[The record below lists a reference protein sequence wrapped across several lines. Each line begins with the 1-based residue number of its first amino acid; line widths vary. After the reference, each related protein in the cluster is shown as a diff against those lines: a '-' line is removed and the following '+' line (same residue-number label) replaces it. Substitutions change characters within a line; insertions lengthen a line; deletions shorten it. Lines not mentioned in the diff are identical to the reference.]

1 MSSLEFSN
9 CLGLACSKACSYKA
23 LRVSTQAAFDV
34 GVKAKKGAALVA
46 TDSID

>member
-9 CLGLACSKACSYKA
+9 CLGLACSKASSYKA
-23 LRVSTQAAFDV
+23 LGVSTQAAFDV
-34 GVKAKKGAALVA
+34 GVKAKKGALVA

>member
-23 LRVSTQAAFDV
+23 LGVSTQAAFDM
-34 GVKAKKGAALVA
+34 GVKAKKERVGFER
-46 TDSID
+46 INE